1 MKLQLNVRSSFAVAL
16 IALTWLILNSGCK
29 KTDQDIELRKRETPD
44 QASAT
49 NVSDLKNANLPVN
62 HEPIPG
68 TNVTQLLN
76 SKSNLDA
83 EVIQV
88 VKNFYESHKTKIPEE
103 ILIRERNSNYWCVVA
118 DPGSPIE
125 MVFHISPATKSILK
139 AVGE

>member
-1 MKLQLNVRSSFAVAL
+1 M
-16 IALTWLILNSGCK
+16 
-29 KTDQDIELRKRETPD
+29 
-44 QASAT
+44 
-49 NVSDLKNANLPVN
+49 N

-88 VKNFYESHKTKIPEE
+88 VKNFYESHKTEIPEE